1 MQILIKVHRL
11 YCDAA
16 SNPFY
21 DPGMPLNSPKFAK
34 DVNILATMARPPPP
48 PQTAA
53 I

>member
-1 MQILIKVHRL
+1 VHQL

-21 DPGMPLNSPKFAK
+21 DPGMPLESPNFVKEIKKIA
-34 DVNILATMARPPPP
+34 IAPTSPPPP
-48 PQTAA
+48 LPQTAA